1 MGTSSGTTCSWPGC
15 DQPPSWGQIESG
27 VWKRL
32 CAVHLHT
39 DLELLHLKSDPT
51 ASEASSSFEV
61 SSVGGS
67 RSMSMADELAKL
79 ADLRD
84 RGVLT
89 DSEFENEKQ
98 ALLADRPGPVK
109 PSPPAEP
116 AIKAPFEVRSV
127 DAPTESDR
135 DDSPPE
141 NPTPPSRGFGDPKKR
156 ELQLK
161 ADRGNLCLMLGLVL
175 LAGGLL
181 FGFTYGSE
189 WCGKAFTP
197 SRVAGNPL
205 SGCEGLVAVRV
216 WSIAACAAG
225 GVLLLVGAAMKK
237 SGTEQS

>member
-1 MGTSSGTTCSWPGC
+1 
-15 DQPPSWGQIESG
+15 
-27 VWKRL
+27 
-32 CAVHLHT
+32 
-39 DLELLHLKSDPT
+39 
-51 ASEASSSFEV
+51 
-61 SSVGGS
+61 
-67 RSMSMADELAKL
+67 MSMADELAKL

-127 DAPTESDR
+127 DAPTESDY

-161 ADRGNLCLMLGLVL
+161 ADRGNLYLMLGLVL

-197 SRVAGNPL
+197 SPVAGNPL

-216 WSIAACAAG
+216 WSILACALG
-225 GVLLLVGAAMKK
+225 GVLLLAGAGLKN
-237 SGTEQS
+237 SGTKEG

>member
-1 MGTSSGTTCSWPGC
+1 
-15 DQPPSWGQIESG
+15 
-27 VWKRL
+27 
-32 CAVHLHT
+32 
-39 DLELLHLKSDPT
+39 
-51 ASEASSSFEV
+51 
-61 SSVGGS
+61 
-67 RSMSMADELAKL
+67 MSMADELAKL

-89 DSEFENEKQ
+89 DSEFEIQKG

-135 DDSPPE
+135 DDSPPGDS
-141 NPTPPSRGFGDPKKR
+141 TPPSRGFGDPEKR

-161 ADRGNLCLMLGLVL
+161 ADRGNLFLMLGLVL

-197 SRVAGNPL
+197 SRVADNPL
-205 SGCEGLVAVRV
+205 SGCEGLVAARA
-216 WSIAACAAG
+216 WSIAACVIG
-225 GVLLLVGAAMKK
+225 GVLLFVGAGLKK
-237 SGTEQS
+237 SGTRES